1 MVILDLNVL
10 YFLTLQITQKI
21 KKLCLIEL
29 CRFNMQEIN
38 FHPLYT
44 SLVHVDEIDT
54 VIHVDCSFVNKR
66 KTWSKNNIGCPEDS

>member
-1 MVILDLNVL
+1 
-10 YFLTLQITQKI
+10 
-21 KKLCLIEL
+21 
-29 CRFNMQEIN
+29 MQEIN

-54 VIHVDCSFVNKR
+54 VIHEDCSFVNKR

>member
-10 YFLTLQITQKI
+10 YFLTLQIAQKI

-29 CRFNMQEIN
+29 CRFNLQEIN
-38 FHPLYT
+38 SHPLYT

-54 VIHVDCSFVNKR
+54 VIHVDGSFVNKR